1 MNWANARM
9 RGAWRS
15 LHRVPN
21 DDREPRRVHPL
32 DTPSPCSQDCAIVL
46 AAMELVPGATI
57 EQFTLIEC
65 IGEGG
70 TSAVWSARHTSL
82 ERTVAVKFLS
92 REIADSDPTWHQRMS
107 REASI
112 GARIGSRNV
121 VEIFGNGTTPD
132 GTPYI
137 AMELL
142 EGIDVARAVI
152 ATGALTLHETVAIM
166 DQVASVLERAHALG
180 IVHRDIKPDN
190 IFLIESR
197 EFLVKVLDFGIAKL
211 TQVGS
216 SRGRTSQRAV
226 TMTKSGIVIGT
237 PEFMSPEQSISSR
250 DVDFRSDLFSL
261 GMVAYFALTGDLP
274 FPMGDSPTIWRR
286 AEKGPTPVK
295 RKRSDL
301 PDVLDGWF
309 RKALALHAADR
320 FPSAK
325 AMAESFSELVAP
337 FVTEDERPTTR
348 AVHPDLAKKAP
359 LPAAGAP
366 PEPPRKAA
374 IATER
379 ASTAPPESREATR
392 PSYLVSDFTA
402 EPLELAGTPE
412 EPIRVVRHET
422 DTLPLAVTLSS
433 LPTTSDPPAVAIVF
447 DEPVPLALWL
457 LLLLATF
464 GAAAGLLL

>member
-1 MNWANARM
+1 MNRANARM

-32 DTPSPCSQDCAIVL
+32 DTPSPCPQDCAIVR

-82 ERTVAVKFLS
+82 ERTV
-92 REIADSDPTWHQRMS
+92 
-107 REASI
+107 
-112 GARIGSRNV
+112 
-121 VEIFGNGTTPD
+121 
-132 GTPYI
+132 
-137 AMELL
+137 
-142 EGIDVARAVI
+142 AVI

-422 DTLPLAVTLSS
+422 DTLPQAVTLSS
-433 LPTTSDPPAVAIVF
+433 LPTTSDPAPVAIVF